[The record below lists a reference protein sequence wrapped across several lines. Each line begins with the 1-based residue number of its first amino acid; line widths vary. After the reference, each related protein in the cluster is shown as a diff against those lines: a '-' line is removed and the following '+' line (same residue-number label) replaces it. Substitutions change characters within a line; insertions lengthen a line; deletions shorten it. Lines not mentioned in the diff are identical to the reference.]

1 MKKLKVMAVIFTAS
15 TTLALANENEDS
27 IISAHKKMLME
38 KFPSAEFTDFE
49 KDRYKGKDI
58 YEYEF
63 VFKDKDYEA
72 FISAEGQILRLGLD
86 D

>member
-1 MKKLKVMAVIFTAS
+1 MKQFAFIAVLFAAS
-15 TTLALANENEDS
+15 TTLASADENDDS
-27 IISAHKKMLME
+27 IIAAHKKMLLE
-38 KFPSAEFTDFE
+38 KFPTAEFTEFE

>member
-15 TTLALANENEDS
+15 STLALANENEDS